1 MENLLKFDSEM
12 WDNVLSMLSSPDG
25 STRTLAL
32 GFIENIDYTSKE
44 QMEVLEETMHLSL
57 AFRQMDNIEKGKLVH
72 TYFTLLGKQ
81 NEYEHTK

>member
-12 WDNVLSMLSSPDG
+12 WDSILDMLSSPDG
-25 STRTLAL
+25 STRTLGL
-32 GFIENIDYTSKE
+32 GFLENIDYTNKD
-44 QMEVLEETMHLSL
+44 QMGILEETMHLSL
-57 AFRQMDNIEKGKLVH
+57 AFRQMENIEKGKLVH